1 VDVTKAGK
9 GWRTLM
15 IVAAQIGVA
24 VALIYSWHYATVV
37 GWMDPFFFSTPQRVG
52 RTLVRIFQTGLV
64 WKHVGATLHATVV
77 GFLLGGSGGV
87 LVGLLLS
94 RSQVALSIAN
104 PFVFFF
110 YSLPRIAIAPL
121 FIVLLGLG
129 IKSKIATVIFT
140 VFFIMLINTIAGV
153 RNIQPI
159 WIQSARIMGAS
170 PSQISLRIVVPGVL
184 VWIFT
189 GIRVA
194 ASFAFASAVVGE
206 FTGATRGVGYQLLLT
221 STNLDTT
228 GVLAWMTVLGVLAL
242 SLSLLVGAIEN
253 RVLSWRPDNTGW

>member
-170 PSQISLRIVVPGVL
+170 PSQISLYGNPGRCL
-184 VWIFT
+184 VRLCLCRRR
-189 GIRVA
+189 RVHGGDPGRRLPT
-194 ASFAFASAVVGE
+194 SADE
-206 FTGATRGVGYQLLLT
+206 HQSGYDRC
-221 STNLDTT
+221 SGLDDSA
-228 GVLAWMTVLGVLAL
+228 GRAG
-242 SLSLLVGAIEN
+242 SLSQPARGG
-253 RVLSWRPDNTGW
+253 D